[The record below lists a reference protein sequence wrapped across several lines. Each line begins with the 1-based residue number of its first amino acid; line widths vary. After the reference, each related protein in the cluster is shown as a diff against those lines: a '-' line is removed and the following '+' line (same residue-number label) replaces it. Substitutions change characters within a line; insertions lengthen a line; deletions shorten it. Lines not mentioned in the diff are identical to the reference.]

1 MTSRKLAPMLLL
13 ALLIS
18 LSSVVGAADSPWGA
32 WQFLIGEWQ
41 GTGGGS
47 PGQGTGGFTLAPD
60 LGGKV
65 LVRRSHA
72 EYPAANGRLAVSHDD
87 LMIVHTP
94 VADGTARAIYFDN
107 EGHVITY
114 DAKPAADGRSIALV
128 SVEPAQPRFRLTYTK
143 RDDGQV
149 GIKFEIA
156 PSGKVEELKP
166 YLEGTVKR
174 VAAASSSAPGRE

>member
-1 MTSRKLAPMLLL
+1 MRTRKLAPWLFL
-13 ALLIS
+13 ALSIP
-18 LSSVVGAADSPWGA
+18 LSSAIAATDSPWGA

-41 GTGGGS
+41 GTGDGN

-65 LVRRSHA
+65 LIRRNHS
-72 EYPAANGRLAVSHDD
+72 EYPAANGRPAVSHDD
-87 LMIVHTP
+87 LMIVHSP
-94 VADGTARAIYFDN
+94 AADGNARAIYFDN
-107 EGHVITY
+107 EGHVISY
-114 DAKPAADGRSIALV
+114 EAKPSADGKTIALV
-128 SVEPAQPRFRLTYTK
+128 SVEPAQPRFRLTYTR

-156 PSGKVEELKP
+156 PSGKVEHLKT

-174 VAAASSSAPGRE
+174 VAPASPAAH

>member
-1 MTSRKLAPMLLL
+1 MGRRIAPRLSL
-13 ALLIS
+13 ALLIF
-18 LSSVVGAADSPWGA
+18 LSAAANAADSPWGA

-41 GTGGGS
+41 GSGTGN
-47 PGQGTGGFTLAPD
+47 PGQGTGGFTLAHD

-65 LVRRSHA
+65 LVRHSHA
-72 EYPAANGRLAVSHDD
+72 EYPAANGRPAVSHDD

-94 VADGTARAIYFDN
+94 AADGTARAIYFDN

-114 DAKPAADGRSIALV
+114 DAKPAADGKSIAFL
-128 SVEPAQPRFRLTYTK
+128 STEPAQPRFRLTYIK
-143 RDDGQV
+143 RDDWEV

-156 PSGKVEELKP
+156 PSGKVEELKT

-174 VAAASSSAPGRE
+174 VGAASQAPGRE